1 MIVCKNYHKSV
12 SLQKDDNKNTVINAS
27 RTIDTY
33 QHGQIN
39 LSYAISEYTVHT
51 GVVSYLC
58 NKRGENVATKSWF
71 NPRTSEH
78 LLDPLFIELPDHQC
92 STQFSDSSGTLSSL
106 IRKCL
111 GIPPHLT
118 HTSNDF
124 IKKTAKNATL
134 ILLQK
139 VIL

>member
-1 MIVCKNYHKSV
+1 MLFQNI
-12 SLQKDDNKNTVINAS
+12 
-27 RTIDTY
+27 
-33 QHGQIN
+33 
-39 LSYAISEYTVHT
+39 HT

-92 STQFSDSSGTLSSL
+92 STQFSDSSGTLASL

-118 HTSNDF
+118 HIKWLYKKNSKKRNFNPPSKSNF
-124 IKKTAKNATL
+124 IGGCWFVYFL
-134 ILLQK
+134 ICIQIWYDTWYVYIGTNTMLAFH
-139 VIL
+139 V